1 MNALVILIAVAMLA
15 TSLGVFFWTRRRMS
29 EFQQQI
35 QLLLRENTVQD
46 RITAVNTGS
55 IGLGNRV
62 LSLEKSLHNLGEK
75 LDELESRSEKH
86 SPYAQAIQLAR
97 KGSSA
102 EEIRELCDISYNE
115 AQLILMMH
123 RQKDEAA

>member
-1 MNALVILIAVAMLA
+1 MNALVILLSIIMLA
-15 TSLGVFFWTRRRMS
+15 SSLAMFLWTRRRMS
-29 EFQQQI
+29 EFNQQVH
-35 QLLLRENTVQD
+35 QLIEENPFQD
-46 RITAVNTGS
+46 RISAVNTGS
-55 IGLGNRV
+55 IGIGNR
-62 LSLEKSLHNLGEK
+62 LLILEKELHNLSEK

-102 EEIRELCDISYNE
+102 EEIMELCDISYNE

-123 RQKDEAA
+123 RQRDEAA